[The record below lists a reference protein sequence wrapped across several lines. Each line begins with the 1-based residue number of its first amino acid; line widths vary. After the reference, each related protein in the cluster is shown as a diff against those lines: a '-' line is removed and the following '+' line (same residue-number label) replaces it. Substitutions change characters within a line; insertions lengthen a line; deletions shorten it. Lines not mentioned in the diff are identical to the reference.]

1 VNAEQS
7 IEASLLQEQVE
18 QSRSLP
24 GRPTWRWRISAVA
37 VAYQRA
43 RASWVVIQTIESETP
58 MTPVIEAEGLTK
70 RFGDTQA
77 LAGVDIAAD
86 RGQVLALLGPNG
98 AGKTTIVRVL
108 ATLLRPD
115 GGQARICGC
124 DVLADAVQVRQL
136 IALTGQY
143 ASVDDELT
151 GTENLIMIGR
161 LLGFGRATARAR
173 AREMLERF
181 ELADAAGRAV
191 KTYSGGMRRR
201 LDLGASLLGK
211 PEVLFLDEP
220 TTGLDP
226 RARNQ
231 MWETIRG
238 VIAAGATV
246 LLTTQYLEEADEL
259 ASQIAVIDHGLVVAA
274 GTPAELKARTGS
286 QTLLVRAADPALT
299 PQVAAAVAE
308 VTGTAPDVRAD
319 TSLVSAAVTDP
330 AMVPVV
336 VRRLDEAGI
345 VAAELALRLPSLD
358 EVFLTLTGHL
368 AEEPGATGTNG
379 TDEAGRA
386 A

>member
-1 VNAEQS
+1 
-7 IEASLLQEQVE
+7 
-18 QSRSLP
+18 
-24 GRPTWRWRISAVA
+24 
-37 VAYQRA
+37 
-43 RASWVVIQTIESETP
+43 
-58 MTPVIEAEGLTK
+58 MTPVIETEGLTK

-98 AGKTTIVRVL
+98 AGKTTIVRIL
-108 ATLLRPD
+108 STLLRPD
-115 GGQARICGC
+115 GGQARICGH
-124 DVLADAVQVRQL
+124 DVLADAVQVRQI

-161 LLGFGRATARAR
+161 LLGLGRVAARAR

-181 ELADAAGRAV
+181 DLADAAGRAV

-238 VIAAGATV
+238 IIAAGATV
-246 LLTTQYLEEADEL
+246 LLTTQNLEEADEL

-286 QTLLVRAADPALT
+286 QTLLVRAADRALT
-299 PQVAAAVAE
+299 AQAAAAVSE
-308 VTGTAPDVRAD
+308 VTGAVPDVRAD
-319 TSLVSAAVTDP
+319 TGLVSAPVTDP

-368 AEEPGATGTNG
+368 AEEPGETGTDG